1 MKRRRHFL
9 LAAAVFLLSS
19 CGNAHI
25 AQTADETQPAAPTE
39 TIVEPTT
46 EITDSPAETTSKTST
61 EITDSPTETAAE
73 LSSEITNPPTETT
86 AESPAET
93 TPDTSAETTNP
104 PAEVID
110 TDSVTFYD
118 YKFIEN
124 YAGSGDPDEYAE
136 KSVSLLMSTD
146 IYAESMAQF
155 DRIEKEFGK
164 PYLADGKI
172 VPQLHSV
179 FPEDYDGD
187 GKSEAFVV
195 WKMPVAPENE
205 SYSILRYFLIFEDST
220 GNLTLLDQ
228 VSNLHNTVF
237 LDYGDLK
244 QITFGGAGEYGF
256 QHHNCLFGVKDGAAK
271 ILCAVR
277 GFYHKQDCFLATF
290 GWQNSG
296 SFQFFDAKKGEY
308 VPVASVEVPKETIAE
323 MDTDGLFNTDEYR
336 EFRLLGEKY
345 YLAIGDIMDCGTPYT
360 YEDGKFVPSD
370 NLVRV
375 TWDENAVVINY
386 DKAVES
392 MIKVE

>member
-1 MKRRRHFL
+1 MRRRRYFS
-9 LAAAVFLLSS
+9 LAAALLLAS
-19 CGNAHI
+19 CGTAH
-25 AQTADETQPAAPTE
+25 TAPTE
-39 TIVEPTT
+39 TTAPAV
-46 EITDSPAETTSKTST
+46 SLPAETTSEAFT
-61 EITDSPTETAAE
+61 EIT
-73 LSSEITNPPTETT
+73 
-86 AESPAET
+86 ESPAET
-93 TPDTSAETTNP
+93 TPET

-110 TDSVTFYD
+110 ADSVTLYD

-136 KSVSLLMSTD
+136 KSVLLLMSTD

-155 DRIEKEFGK
+155 DLVDKKFGE
-164 PYLADGKI
+164 PYLVDGKI

-195 WKMPVAPENE
+195 WKMPVSPKNAG
-205 SYSILRYFLIFEDST
+205 YSFLRYFLIFEDSG

-228 VSNLHNTVF
+228 ASNLHDTVF
-237 LDYGDLK
+237 LDYGDFK
-244 QITFGGAGEYGF
+244 QITFGGGGEYGAES
-256 QHHNCLFGVKDGAAK
+256 HNCLFGVKDGAAK
-271 ILCAVR
+271 ILCAIR

-296 SFQFFDAKKGEY
+296 SFQFFDAEKSEY
-308 VPVASVEVPKETIAE
+308 IPVASVEVPKETIAE

-345 YLAIGDIMDCGTPYT
+345 YLAIGGIMDLCGTPYT

-370 NLVRV
+370 DLVRV
-375 TWDENAVVINY
+375 TWDENAVMIDY
-386 DKAVES
+386 DKAVER
-392 MIKVE
+392 MVTVE

>member
-1 MKRRRHFL
+1 MKKRRYFL
-9 LAAAVFLLSS
+9 LAAAVLLLSS
-19 CGNAHI
+19 CGTAH
-25 AQTADETQPAAPTE
+25 TAPIG

-46 EITDSPAETTSKTST
+46 EITESPTETTSETST
-61 EITDSPTETAAE
+61 EITVPPSETTAE
-73 LSSEITNPPTETT
+73 LSTEITNPPIETN

-93 TPDTSAETTNP
+93 TSETSAK
-104 PAEVID
+104 VID

-155 DRIEKEFGK
+155 DRIEKEFGE
-164 PYLADGKI
+164 PYLVDGKI

-187 GKSEAFVV
+187 GTSETFVV

-205 SYSILRYFLIFEDST
+205 SYSILRYFLIFEDSA

-228 VSNLHNTVF
+228 VSNLYPAVF
-237 LDYGDLK
+237 LDYGDFK
-244 QITFGGAGEYGF
+244 QITFGGSGEYGF
-256 QHHNCLFGVKDGAAK
+256 QNHNSLFGVKDGAAK
-271 ILCAVR
+271 NLCGVR
-277 GFYHKQDCFLATF
+277 GSYHKQDCFLATF
-290 GWQNSG
+290 GWQCSG
-296 SFQFFDAKKGEY
+296 SFQFFDAEKGEY
-308 VPVASVEVPKETIAE
+308 VPVASEEVPKETIAE
-323 MDTDGLFNTDEYR
+323 MDTEGIFDVDKMIRFC
-336 EFRLLGEKY
+336 LLGEKY
-345 YLAIGDIMDCGTPYT
+345 YLAIGGIMDCGTPYT

-392 MIKVE
+392 MIKVD

>member
-1 MKRRRHFL
+1 MKRRRFFL
-9 LAAAVFLLSS
+9 LAAALLLAS
-19 CGNAHI
+19 CG
-25 AQTADETQPAAPTE
+25 TANTAPTE
-39 TIVEPTT
+39 TTAETTT
-46 EITDSPAETTSKTST
+46 EITNPPAETTAETSTEITKSPTETTSKTSA
-61 EITDSPTETAAE
+61 EITESP
-73 LSSEITNPPTETT
+73 IETT

-93 TPDTSAETTNP
+93 TSETSAEITDP

-155 DRIEKEFGK
+155 DLVEKKFGE
-164 PYLADGKI
+164 PYLVDGKI

-195 WKMPVAPENE
+195 WKMPVSPENAGK
-205 SYSILRYFLIFEDST
+205 SFLCYFLIFEDSA

-228 VSNLHNTVF
+228 VSNLHNTFF
-237 LDYGDLK
+237 LDYGDFK
-244 QITFGGAGEYGF
+244 QITFGGSGEYGAEN
-256 QHHNCLFGVKDGAAK
+256 HIYLFGVKDGAAK
-271 ILCAVR
+271 NLCAIR
-277 GFYHKQDCFLATF
+277 GLYYKQDCFLATF
-290 GWQNSG
+290 GWQASG
-296 SFQFFDAKKGEY
+296 SFQFFDAEKGEY
-308 VPVASVEVPKETIAE
+308 IPVATVEVPKETIAE
-323 MDTDGLFNTDEYR
+323 MDTEGIFDVDKMIRFC
-336 EFRLLGEKY
+336 LLGEKY
-345 YLAIGDIMDCGTPYT
+345 YLAIGGIMDLCGTPYT

-370 NLVRV
+370 DLVRV
-375 TWDENAVVINY
+375 TWDENAVVIDY